1 MQPPTITAHPTA
13 TYTEAPAAKE
23 PTEALSYIADA
34 LTELMHAD
42 SRSTAFLAN
51 GEEAGTQIPTHLTKI
66 LRDRRL
72 RDEPLPA
79 LITRDHLPGNAF
91 ALLGRHAG
99 PIGIVTLSI
108 PQHRCFAPQYLNA
121 AREFL
126 DEYGSVIMEHL
137 LNAGTAA
144 RQRKSVPVSFVID
157 TNLRL
162 VLSEESPD
170 ADSVL
175 HALYRPRAG
184 MPSHLLHGTL
194 TDLIAELIAE
204 PGRSHSHTAT
214 RSLPFAFARVT
225 RLIGDVTPL
234 FLVTIEPI
242 RYRSHI
248 ARARETFNLS
258 RRESEVLN
266 EVLCG
271 ASSTSI
277 GQTLSISHSTA
288 AFHLTALFRK
298 TGTHNRTELAGRV
311 LGCG

>member
-1 MQPPTITAHPTA
+1 MQPPTITAPSAA
-13 TYTEAPAAKE
+13 TYTEAPTAKKT
-23 PTEALSYIADA
+23 TEALSYIADA

-42 SRSTAFLAN
+42 SRSTAFVPS
-51 GEEAGTQIPTHLTKI
+51 GEEANAQIPPHLTEI

-79 LITRDHLPGNAF
+79 LITQDHFPGNAF
-91 ALLGRHAG
+91 ALLGQHTG
-99 PIGIVTLSI
+99 PIGIVTLSK
-108 PQHRCFAPQYLNA
+108 HRCFAAQHLSA

-126 DEYGSVIMEHL
+126 EEYGSLIMEHL
-137 LNAGTAA
+137 LNTGTPA

-157 TNLRL
+157 AHASLI
-162 VLSEESPD
+162 LSEESSD
-170 ADSVL
+170 TDSVL

-184 MPSHLLHGTL
+184 MPSRLLQDTL
-194 TDLIAELIAE
+194 TDLIAELIADPE
-204 PGRSHSHTAT
+204 RSHSHTVT

-225 RLIGDVTPL
+225 RLIGNATPL
-234 FLVTIEPI
+234 FLVTIEPV

-271 ASSTSI
+271 ASSSSI
-277 GQTLSISHSTA
+277 GQTLSISHATA

-311 LGCG
+311 FGCG